1 MASEPKERRTMA
13 KQIPPILIA
22 ILLIAA
28 AIACNFPSPDRSD
41 VPSPEIDEIPETVMP
56 QPTQEAPTPTGPVDC
71 GYDFDCFIEKAST
84 CNPVMGVFIAPVDMF
99 GVLITTTSFVEIK
112 GLEESKCVFYIRTED
127 VKMEY
132 SEELIQ
138 QMLDGGLTE
147 EEIEQQRQLAEEQ
160 AQQVGLDDTCR
171 FNTSDLEALLRRWQ
185 QGNFSSEDYDVAE
198 CEGKM
203 FGE

>member
-1 MASEPKERRTMA
+1 MA
-13 KQIPPILIA
+13 KRIPPILIA
-22 ILLIAA
+22 FLLIAA
-28 AIACNFPSPDRSD
+28 AIACNFPSSDRSD
-41 VPSPEIDEIPETVMP
+41 TPSPEVDEIKETVMP
-56 QPTQEAPTPTGPVDC
+56 QPTQEAPTSTGAMDC

-84 CNPVMGVFIAPVDMF
+84 CSPASGVFIAPVDF
-99 GVLITTTSFVEIK
+99 IGVLITTTSFVEIK
-112 GLEESKCVFYIRTED
+112 GLDEGKCVFYIRTED

-132 SEELIQ
+132 SDELIQ

-160 AQQVGLDDTCR
+160 AQQVGIDDTCR

-185 QGNFSSEDYDVAE
+185 QGNFSSEDYDMAE
-198 CEGKM
+198 CEGEM